1 MNSSRLQA
9 TSPVV
14 SGLRR
19 SPTWSQGER
28 DGQDTQCHQSD
39 AAKDAAHTE
48 LCWPTKG
55 LPAPSGES
63 CLLFIIIFCIIHLY
77 SFIFIYIHLGV
88 LVAELGVRI
97 FAWKSMWPSIRVFF
111 DFFDYWGVPWCRK
124 HTWSHFENED
134 VGISWSVTSKVHSVD
149 RRMSK
154 ITRPWIL
161 LSSIGLLSDMAYTSH
176 KPARSWLQCEPQ
188 VKLESNH
195 FEIFVFQTFLAFQVQ
210 VASGNLTWLLNMVIY
225 SWFTY

>member
-63 CLLFIIIFCIIHLY
+63 CLLFIIIFSIIHLY

-111 DFFDYWGVPWCRK
+111 LIFSIIEGYPGVGNTHD
-124 HTWSHFENED
+124 HTLRMK
-134 VGISWSVTSKVHSVD
+134 TSGFHGQWPPKFTVL
-149 RRMSK
+149 
-154 ITRPWIL
+154 TEEW
-161 LSSIGLLSDMAYTSH
+161 
-176 KPARSWLQCEPQ
+176 
-188 VKLESNH
+188 VK
-195 FEIFVFQTFLAFQVQ
+195 
-210 VASGNLTWLLNMVIY
+210 
-225 SWFTY
+225 